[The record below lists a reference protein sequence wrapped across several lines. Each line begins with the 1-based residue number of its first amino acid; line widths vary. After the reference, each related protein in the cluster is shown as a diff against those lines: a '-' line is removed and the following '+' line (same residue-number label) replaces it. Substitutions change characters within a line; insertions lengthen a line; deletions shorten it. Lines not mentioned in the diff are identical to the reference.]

1 MAGVGVGAEGGGAGG
16 AAPGDEAQ
24 GPGPGARE
32 PAETFRPGSAGGGR
46 RRVATLARGCW
57 GRGMWGWDLGVKIP
71 IEPEKR
77 LAARTLRLLL
87 HSGMG
92 GNPPASALVGGG
104 GDGPE
109 GWGPGGPERAV
120 WAAGSPGGSGCKYS
134 PPRDTPRSPLRPGEA
149 AGGFVELRGNLSFGE
164 GMHRARLQRRGRRH
178 AGGLGI
184 GAESG
189 NRDRRSLFEEEEIQ
203 NSAVPGVRACV
214 WDWEVGAVPR
224 ARARWRVCVCVCVC
238 ARARVCVRAYVCV
251 CGVSSVCVSVC
262 VCGVGVVGV
271 GGCCRCVCVSV
282 TAQPGTTRPVTLS
295 SLGGDLKLEAGRD
308 LP

>member
-1 MAGVGVGAEGGGAGG
+1 MGVGAEGGGAGG

-57 GRGMWGWDLGVKIP
+57 GRGMWGWDFGVNIP

-109 GWGPGGPERAV
+109 GWGPGG
-120 WAAGSPGGSGCKYS
+120 
-134 PPRDTPRSPLRPGEA
+134 
-149 AGGFVELRGNLSFGE
+149 
-164 GMHRARLQRRGRRH
+164 RRGRSGQPGAPEALVVNTLLPGTH
-178 AGGLGI
+178 QGLR
-184 GAESG
+184 
-189 NRDRRSLFEEEEIQ
+189 RDRERRRGALWSFVEI
-203 NSAVPGVRACV
+203 SASERGCTGRAFREGGGGMPG
-214 WDWEVGAVPR
+214 
-224 ARARWRVCVCVCVC
+224 ARESERRV
-238 ARARVCVRAYVCV
+238 A
-251 CGVSSVCVSVC
+251 
-262 VCGVGVVGV
+262 
-271 GGCCRCVCVSV
+271 
-282 TAQPGTTRPVTLS
+282 TAI
-295 SLGGDLKLEAGRD
+295 A
-308 LP
+308 